1 MKLGVLLAIDQVGS
15 ALQMRKEGADENQAS
30 VNGPGAELS
39 RGLLKVERPR
49 ICWEQQIAKFG
60 PGRV

>member
-39 RGLLKVERPR
+39 RGLVKVEGPR
-49 ICWEQQIAKFG
+49 ICW
-60 PGRV
+60 

>member
-1 MKLGVLLAIDQVGS
+1 MKLGVLLAIDHVGS

-49 ICWEQQIAKFG
+49 IGW
-60 PGRV
+60 